1 MHGEIK
7 SFLSQ
12 VRHVAKLGDQPRLRV
27 VEIGSYDM
35 NGSPREVFAPV
46 ARSYVG
52 VDHRPGPGV
61 DIVSLAHAYTPAQPF
76 DLAVC
81 CQMLEHDPFWTL
93 TLVHLAWLVREG
105 GIVIVTCAGPGYVR
119 HELDTSP
126 GYDPALPADQHHYR
140 NVSVAEVGEVLRAA
154 ARYVDLDVEVHGE
167 TARDGLDTLVWAR
180 FTVPSGG

>member
-1 MHGEIK
+1 MHNEIMA
-7 SFLSQ
+7 FLTQ
-12 VRHVAKLGDQPRLRV
+12 VRRYANLGAQPRYRV
-27 VEIGSYDM
+27 VELGSYDM
-35 NGSPREVFAPV
+35 NGSPREVLGPV
-46 ARSYVG
+46 AAAYVG

-61 DIVSLAHAYTPAQPF
+61 DVVCLAHAYTPAQPF
-76 DLAVC
+76 DVAVC
-81 CQMLEHDPFWTL
+81 CQMLEHDPYWTL

-126 GYDPALPADQHHYR
+126 GYDPHAPADQQHYR
-140 NVSVAEVGEVLRAA
+140 NVSVAEVEQVLRAA

-180 FTVPSGG
+180 FAVPGSG